1 MAQPKPPRK
10 RLKKR
15 TIIFL
20 LALLALVGG
29 LVWDGSPLG
38 GLVLR
43 QAIHLKFRG
52 VRQVTPEELVGWMR
66 DRYYW
71 ADVLSELRQVPP
83 LLVDA
88 RPEDQ
93 FTMSHIQG
101 AVRLDP
107 VKPDL
112 EVFTHVSRDQPL
124 VVYDAAGVMGT
135 AMVQGLNQA
144 GFSRVSNLDGGIFRW
159 ANEAHPIVSDSGAAT
174 KVYPVNW
181 WWGRLL
187 KARHRP

>member
-1 MAQPKPPRK
+1 MAQSKPPRK

-52 VRQVTPEELVGWMR
+52 VRQVPPEELVAWMR
-66 DRYYW
+66 DPDRP
-71 ADVLSELRQVPP
+71 PP

-159 ANEAHPIVSDSGAAT
+159 ANEAHPIVSDSGSAT

>member
-1 MAQPKPPRK
+1 MAPSKPPRK

-15 TIIFL
+15 TVIL
-20 LALLALVGG
+20 LLVLAGVLGG
-29 LVWDGSPLG
+29 LLWDGSPLG
-38 GLVLR
+38 ALILR
-43 QAIHLKFRG
+43 QAVHLKFRD
-52 VRQVTPEELVGWMR
+52 VRQVTPEEMVTWMR
-66 DRYYW
+66 DVERP
-71 ADVLSELRQVPP
+71 PP

-88 RPEDQ
+88 RPEEQ
-93 FTMSHIQG
+93 YGMSHIQG
-101 AVRLDP
+101 SVRLDP

-124 VVYDAAGVMGT
+124 VVYDAAGVVGT
-135 AMVQGLNQA
+135 AMVVGLTQA

-174 KVYPVNW
+174 KVHPVSW

-187 KARHRP
+187 KARYRP